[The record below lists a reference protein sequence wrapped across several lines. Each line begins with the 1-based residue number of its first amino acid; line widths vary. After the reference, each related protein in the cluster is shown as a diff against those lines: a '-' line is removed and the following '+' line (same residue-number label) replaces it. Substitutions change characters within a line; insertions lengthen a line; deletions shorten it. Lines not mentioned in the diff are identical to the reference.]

1 MVFFITVYPCQD
13 LKSGAERVKS
23 TPRATI
29 SLNRLKNDS
38 TCLQRAHTI
47 SSGASTFS
55 AAGEGRPTIQPS
67 AGYEPLKT
75 DPDPLITDPGPFE
88 RKHIFSR

>member
-1 MVFFITVYPCQD
+1 MFFITVYPCQD
-13 LKSGAERVKS
+13 LKSGVERVKS
-23 TPRATI
+23 NPRATI

-55 AAGEGRPTIQPS
+55 VRGRADQPS
-67 AGYEPLKT
+67 AGYEPLQT
-75 DPDPLITDPGPFE
+75 DPDPLMKDPGPFG
-88 RKHIFSR
+88 RKHFFSRKKI